1 MRIVGVIFLIFLAII
16 TILKILANNINKG
29 YVEINDKLSRQNELL
44 KNTICF
50 IRSQLFLTT
59 LKECPKEEE
68 KAIVK
73 EIIDFVDE
81 IEKVW

>member
-29 YVEINDKLSRQNELL
+29 YVEINDKLSKQNKLL
-44 KNTICF
+44 KDTICF

-59 LKECPKEEE
+59 LKECPEEE
-68 KAIVK
+68 KVAIVQ
-73 EIIDFVDE
+73 ECIDFVDE

>member
-29 YVEINDKLSRQNELL
+29 YVEINDKLGKQNELL

>member
-29 YVEINDKLSRQNELL
+29 YVEINNKLGKQNELL